1 MENVAL
7 IAGARTPI
15 GKFNG
20 TLKSRTAMDL
30 GGIAI
35 AEALKRADVDPGDVD
50 QVLMGH
56 VLQAGQGQ
64 ITARQAA
71 EAAGI
76 PMSTPATTINKVCLS
91 GLSTI
96 YMGALML
103 AAGDADVVVAGGM
116 ESMSNAPYLL
126 PGGRAGMKMGHAA
139 VIDSMIHDGLWC
151 AFENRHM
158 GSDTDHYTREAAI
171 SREAQDELAVSSHHR
186 AGEARS
192 NDLFSAE
199 IVAVGHPGDR
209 DYLAHDEGVRP
220 TTSVEQL
227 AKLRPAFEPDGTITA
242 GNASQLSDGASAV
255 VMTRVDT
262 AAQRGLRHDIRVAGY
277 GQVAGPENTSLLHQ
291 PARALLCALSV
302 AGAEVDDLDV
312 VEINEAFAAV
322 SLASSIELGIDP
334 MFPNRYGGAVAMGH
348 PLGCSGNRLAL
359 TVMQQLRAGAGSV
372 GAAALCGGGGQG
384 DALVLTYCG

>member
-1 MENVAL
+1 MEDVAL

-20 TLKSRTAMDL
+20 TLRSRTAMEL

-35 AEALKRADVDPGDVD
+35 AAALERADVAAGDVD
-50 QVLMGH
+50 HVLMGH

-71 EAAGI
+71 DAAGI

-96 YMGALML
+96 YVGALML
-103 AAGDADVVVAGGM
+103 AAGDVDVVICGGM

-139 VIDSMIHDGLWC
+139 AIDSMIHDGLWC
-151 AFENRHM
+151 AFEDRHM
-158 GSDTDHYTREAAI
+158 GSDTDHYTRQAAI
-171 SREAQDELAVSSHHR
+171 TREAQDELAFSSHHR
-186 AGEARS
+186 ASEAQN

-199 IVAVGHPGDR
+199 IVAVGYPGDR
-209 DYLAHDEGVRP
+209 GFLDRDEGVRP

-227 AKLRPAFEPDGTITA
+227 AKLRPAFELDGTITA
-242 GNASQLSDGASAV
+242 GNASQLSDGASAI
-255 VMTRVDT
+255 VMMRADT
-262 AAQRGLRHDIRVAGY
+262 ASKRGLADDIRVAGY

-291 PARALLCALSV
+291 PARALLRAL
-302 AGAEVDDLDV
+302 ADADHEVGDLDV
-312 VEINEAFAAV
+312 LEINEAFAAV
-322 SLASSIELGIDP
+322 SLASSDELGIDP
-334 MFPNRYGGAVAMGH
+334 MFPNKFGGAIAMGH
-348 PLGCSGNRLAL
+348 PLGCSGSRLAL
-359 TVMQQLRAGAGSV
+359 TVMQQLRTSGASL

-384 DALVLTYCG
+384 DALVLSHSA